1 MKPPQPSK
9 PVEILAY
16 IGVALIVLGTIS
28 LFFNLGTIGN
38 IIGFLFAWY
47 VIGGVCSAGFSLF
60 KPEWD
65 TIPKIIAG
73 YSLALVIILTF
84 GFGWWM

>member
-9 PVEILAY
+9 PVETLAY

-47 VIGGVCSAGFSLF
+47 VIGGACSAEFSLF

>member
-16 IGVALIVLGTIS
+16 IGVALIVIGTIIA
-28 LFFNLGTIGN
+28 FFDTGSAGAVFGL
-38 IIGFLFAWY
+38 LFAWY

-60 KPEWD
+60 KPEWN